1 MYYTLDNIRSEKGR
15 LKQQIKILTKE
26 KDILDDLSSNRERL
40 TSDIKNYYHKY
51 VDGIVDQALEDVHIS
66 KLPEARKIRPKI
78 SFNENS
84 YDKNTLMSLYR
95 LKQYDLLR
103 DEIDNLKQQNH
114 NIYNEKFNADPIFNV
129 FWMFMGKGKKSKAID
144 AANAIDQFVES
155 TFEKDVQSVKDKIF
169 TLPDFDTVLSDFKK
183 DRPYYLEKLKK
194 LSYADLYTDNDPIQP
209 DFVKVREM
217 TKTLSVLED
226 NMNKAIQSSHTF
238 EDEVKNKAH
247 LLQNEEAM
255 KLLST
260 ISVDELKKYKKGFRI
275 NSLKENG
282 IRTIKDVLNADI
294 IGLKQIYGISQ
305 NMAYDMDN
313 IANKIK
319 QDTRQ
324 NIRLKLNADN
334 KTERSTQLLYAVY
347 RYDKNKEAIE
357 KARELKTEYNEK
369 IKKAHDYCLK
379 NGNAL
384 TWITSDK
391 QKKDAIFNYSDIL
404 LSEQTD
410 NYFKRA
416 NPFFHKSTFTNKTYV
431 TNKMIWTYFEE
442 NSARIFA
449 ILDDLCPGL
458 IGNQDTYYGL
468 PEELAKQVEEQDF
481 FPDGLLVDLRRYQ
494 EWGVKYILHQG
505 KVLLG
510 DEMGLGKTIQAIAT
524 MVSLRNVGAD
534 HFLVVCPAAVLTNWC
549 REIKKHSRLH
559 AIEIHGPSKQK
570 AISEWWSHGGVGVT
584 TYETTKFFK
593 MDDQT
598 IFDLLVVD
606 EAHYIKNPAAKRTL
620 NVIELGKHAK
630 RELYLTGTALENKVD
645 EMVELIGQLNP
656 YVSYSVSDLT
666 YLSDAQAFREKVAPV
681 YYRRKRED
689 VLTELPEKIEVDAWC
704 TMTKEERSIY
714 ENLLLNRSKYPQ
726 LRQLSWNVGDL
737 KKSSKAERLKMI
749 VNEAKD
755 DGRKIIVFSFFLD
768 VIEAIRSF
776 LGPICLQPI
785 TGNVSSDNRQR
796 IIDQFEKA
804 PAGTVLIG
812 QISAAGTGLNIQ
824 TASVVV
830 IAEPQFKPSDENQ
843 AIARAYRMGQTRK
856 VLVYHLL
863 CQNSIDERIKD
874 MLDEKQ
880 KQFDAFADK
889 SVAAE
894 VEIKNKDAKNILQ
907 KEIDRITMEQKNEG

>member
-1 MYYTLDNIRSEKGR
+1 MYYSKDNIRFEKGR
-15 LKQQIKILTKE
+15 LKQQIKLISKDKE
-26 KDILDDLSSNRERL
+26 ILDNLLSNREII
-40 TSDIKNYYHKY
+40 TSKIKDYYYQY
-51 VDGIVDQALEDVHIS
+51 VSGLVNQALEDVNSNNLI
-66 KLPEARKIRPKI
+66 EVDKIRPKI

-84 YDKNTLMSLYR
+84 YDKNTLMNLYQLKRYDSL
-95 LKQYDLLR
+95 Q
-103 DEIDNLKQQNH
+103 DEIDKLKEQN
-114 NIYNEKFNADPIFNV
+114 NDIYNEKFNADPIFNI
-129 FWMFMGKGKKSKAID
+129 FWMFMGKEKKAKAID
-144 AANAIDQFVES
+144 AANIIDQFVES
-155 TFEKDVQSVKDKIF
+155 SFENDVQSVKNQIM
-169 TLPDFDTVLSDFKK
+169 TLPDFNTVLHDFKQDK
-183 DRPYYLEKLKK
+183 SYYLGKLQK
-194 LSYADLYTDNDPIQP
+194 LSYADLYTDNDPVQP
-209 DFVKVREM
+209 NFLKVNET
-217 TKTLSVLED
+217 TKMLSELE
-226 NMNKAIQSSHTF
+226 NKLDKTIQSSHIF
-238 EDEVKNKAH
+238 EDDVKNKAY
-247 LLQNEEAM
+247 LWQNEEVIE
-255 KLLST
+255 LLST

-313 IANKIK
+313 IAQKIK
-319 QDTRQ
+319 QDTRR

-334 KTERSTQLLYAVY
+334 KTKRSTQLLYAVY
-347 RYDKNKEAIE
+347 CYDKHKKAIE
-357 KARELKTEYNEK
+357 QALELKNEYYGE
-369 IKKAHDYCLK
+369 IKKAHEYCLK
-379 NGNAL
+379 NGDAL

-391 QKKDAIFNYSDIL
+391 HKKEDIFNYSYIL

-410 NYFKRA
+410 GYITRVNH
-416 NPFFHKSTFTNKTYV
+416 FFNKKIFARKSNITNKI
-431 TNKMIWTYFEE
+431 IWKYFEE
-442 NSARIFA
+442 NSAHVFA

-458 IGNQDTYYGL
+458 FGNQDTYYGL

-704 TMTKEERSIY
+704 TMTKEEKSIY

-907 KEIDRITMEQKNEG
+907 KEIDRITMKQNNEG